1 MLSKIRNALIAATAV
16 LLLTGVAGIAV
27 NEGAEPGKRGGMM
40 QDGRAIFTRHVDA
53 IGGGKAVRG
62 VRSFHVSGT
71 YHLPAYNLEG
81 TIDLWFRRPYRLLYR
96 VKLPGVGTI
105 ERGYD
110 GRTAWSIHPQ
120 VGTEIL
126 EGAALDDSRRWA
138 LRGFSLLPE
147 SVIYASI
154 AIDGKEEFNGRN
166 CHRVKMGIEVTGQ
179 EYFDYYD
186 EETGLF
192 AGRIETTQ
200 SPAGEVELNG
210 TAGDYRRFGDL
221 WIPTR
226 WTHSAGGQEW
236 SVEYE
241 TFEINGVDAE
251 VFEPPAAVRAKLAEG
266 KDGGEAP
273 TAKEKIR

>member
-1 MLSKIRNALIAATAV
+1 MLRINRIALIAATAV
-16 LLLTGVAGIAV
+16 LSLTVVAEFTAGEA
-27 NEGAEPGKRGGMM
+27 AESGKRGGRM
-40 QDGRAIFTRHVDA
+40 QDGRAIFTRHIDG
-53 IGGGKAVRG
+53 IGGKKAVRG
-62 VRSFHVSGT
+62 IRSFHVNGT

-81 TIDLWFRRPYRLLYR
+81 TIDLWFRRPDRVLYR
-96 VKLPGVGTI
+96 VKLPGIGTI

-110 GRTAWSIHPQ
+110 GRIAWSIHPQ

-138 LRGFSLLPE
+138 LRGFSLLPD
-147 SVIYASI
+147 STIYASI
-154 AIDGKEEFNGRN
+154 EIDGKEEFNSRN
-166 CHRVKMGIEVTGQ
+166 CHRVKMAIELTGQ
-179 EYFDYYD
+179 EYIDYFD

-192 AGRIETTQ
+192 TGRVEMIQT
-200 SPAGEVELNG
+200 PAGEVKLSG

-226 WTHSAGGQEW
+226 WAHSAGGQEW

-241 TFEINGVDAE
+241 TFEINGVDPE
-251 VFEPPAAVRAKLAEG
+251 VFKPPAAVRTKLAGG

-273 TAKEKIR
+273 TIKEKIR